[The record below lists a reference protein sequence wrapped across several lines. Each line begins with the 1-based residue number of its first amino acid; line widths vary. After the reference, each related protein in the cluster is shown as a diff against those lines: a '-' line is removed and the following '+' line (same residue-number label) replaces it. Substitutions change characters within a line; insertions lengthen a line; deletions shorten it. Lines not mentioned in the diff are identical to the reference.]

1 MNKGSEKKGIR
12 RSALAGMAQR
22 GVGLPGPA
30 HDPGD
35 ACRHPR
41 HLVARRR
48 SHRLA
53 ASYGNAV
60 EGSCAGR
67 SAGPQCPARA
77 FSGVARDAPPRR
89 GPLRCAVFRVRVLAA
104 RLLLRAENGTRAVA
118 VGGRLGSPE
127 ELRHRRRGSRA
138 ARLRPGV
145 RRRVPARDQESH
157 RLRDYAFLRCESR
170 CFLCGL
176 PSGRRHRL
184 HLLRLGWRLRGH
196 HRRAILGPRSRHV
209 FRRQRPAFVSD
220 HHGRCDAGRAR
231 GTFGC
236 ARLVR
241 RRQPCIVA
249 ARSGGAAR
257 RDAAARRC
265 GARFGAAG
273 VARRIGA
280 AAMRASRIRWAV
292 SH

>member
-1 MNKGSEKKGIR
+1 MATPSKELAQVAVRGL
-12 RSALAGMAQR
+12 SAPHERLLGWLATLR
-22 GVGLPGPA
+22 PGE
-30 HDPGD
+30 GR
-35 ACRHPR
+35 C
-41 HLVARRR
+41 VA
-48 SHRLA
+48 
-53 ASYGNAV
+53 
-60 EGSCAGR
+60 
-67 SAGPQCPARA
+67 
-77 FSGVARDAPPRR
+77 
-89 GPLRCAVFRVRVLAA
+89 AVFRVRVLAA
-104 RLLLRAENGTRAVA
+104 RLLLRAENVTRAVA

-138 ARLRPGV
+138 ARLRPAV
-145 RRRVPARDQESH
+145 WLRVPARDQESH
-157 RLRDYAFLRCESR
+157 GLRDHAFLRRESR
-170 CFLCGL
+170 RFLCGQ

-196 HRRAILGPRSRHV
+196 HRRAILGSRSRRV

-231 GTFGC
+231 GTVGC

-241 RRQPCIVA
+241 RRQPCVVA

-273 VARRIGA
+273 VARCIGGRRCA
-280 AAMRASRIRWAV
+280 ASRIRWAV